1 MFAIGP
7 TTSAAIKEA
16 GHVVSGVCEK
26 PKPESMINMI
36 DIFMN
41 NVNAPP
47 KL

>member
-16 GHVVSGVCEK
+16 GHIVSGVCEK

-36 DIFMN
+36 NIFMD
-41 NVNAPP
+41 NVHVP